1 MTGLGPEVE
10 HQHLAKNTLLNV
22 KNLQVFDKDPHDVE
36 SEDRKPNSQKNIHGR
51 EGVALEGN
59 QSGPAKL
66 ENVGEDEDGKN
77 RDCNEDLP
85 QDRGFRDFL
94 LVPPQEC
101 LNLHIADGGKRTGR
115 RKSAGPGSVN

>member
-1 MTGLGPEVE
+1 MGFGPEVK

-36 SEDRKPNSQKNIHGR
+36 DRKPNSQKNIHGR
-51 EGVALEGN
+51 EGVAPEGD

-77 RDCNEDLP
+77 RGRNEDFP
-85 QDRGFRDFL
+85 QDR
-94 LVPPQEC
+94 LVPRLDC
-101 LNLHIADGGKRTGR
+101 
-115 RKSAGPGSVN
+115 